1 MSTRIRLSRTGS
13 KNRPFF
19 KIVVTDKRNPRDGKF
34 IEKLGTYNPLLSKDD
49 ANRVIFDEERVKYW
63 LSKGATP
70 SYKMAIFL
78 SKANIVEKPPIPK
91 QTKKHLPKEKKKE
104 GNKQEPA
111 KQSGTKPEVKAEDKP
126 QTEVSISEAKI
137 EDKPQTEALKPK
149 EKHEKKAK
157 EEPTKNKD

>member
-49 ANRVIFDEERVKYW
+49 ANRIIFDEERVKYW

-104 GNKQEPA
+104 ENKQEPA

-126 QTEVSISEAKI
+126 QTETSTPEAKTG
-137 EDKPQTEALKPK
+137 DKPQTEALKPE
-149 EKHEKKAK
+149 EKHEEKAK
-157 EEPTKNKD
+157 EESTKNKD

>member
-49 ANRVIFDEERVKYW
+49 ANRIIFDEERVKYW

-126 QTEVSISEAKI
+126 QTEVSTSEAKI

>member
-19 KIVVTDKRNPRDGKF
+19 KIVVTDKRNPRDGKC

-49 ANRVIFDEERVKYW
+49 ANRIIFDEERVKYW

-104 GNKQEPA
+104 ENKQEPA

-126 QTEVSISEAKI
+126 QTETSTPEAKTG
-137 EDKPQTEALKPK
+137 DKPQTEALKPE
-149 EKHEKKAK
+149 EKHEEKAK
-157 EEPTKNKD
+157 EESTKNKD

>member
-49 ANRVIFDEERVKYW
+49 ANRIIFDEERVKYW

-104 GNKQEPA
+104 GNEQEPA

>member
-49 ANRVIFDEERVKYW
+49 ANRIIFDEERVKYW

-91 QTKKHLPKEKKKE
+91 QTKKQLPKEKKKE
-104 GNKQEPA
+104 GNEQEPA

-126 QTEVSISEAKI
+126 QTEVSTSEAKI